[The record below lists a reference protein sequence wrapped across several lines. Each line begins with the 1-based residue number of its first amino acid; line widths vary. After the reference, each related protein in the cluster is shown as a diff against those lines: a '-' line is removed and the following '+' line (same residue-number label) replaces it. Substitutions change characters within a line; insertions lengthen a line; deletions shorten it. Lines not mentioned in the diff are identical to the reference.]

1 MTVKRAVVTGAT
13 GMIGVNLIQQ
23 LIERKIEVLAICNP
37 KSSRIQNIPEHS
49 YIKKIKVSLKELD
62 QVNEEIKYDI
72 CFHLGWEAT
81 SNCQRNAIEIQESNI
96 AYTLKAIHMAKRL
109 GCHSF
114 IGGGSQAEY
123 GRKSSPLN
131 GEMAVHPENAYGI
144 AKYTAGRLGEGLAKQ
159 LGLRYIWT
167 RILSVYGPG
176 DGKNTM
182 ISYVIR
188 ELLEGREPKLTLGEQ
203 IWDYIYCED
212 AARALLLIGEY
223 GHNQKIYCIGSG
235 HTRTIK
241 EYVECIRDRI
251 NPKLELNFGTKP
263 YSEEQVMYLCADISE
278 LTRDTGFEPQIRF
291 EEGCEK
297 TIHYCRNQMK
307 KG

>member
-1 MTVKRAVVTGAT
+1 MMKRAIVTGAT
-13 GMIGVNLIQQ
+13 GMIGVS
-23 LIERKIEVLAICNP
+23 LIEQLLARDIEVLAICNP
-37 KSSRIQNIPEHS
+37 QSSRIKNLKEHTLLK
-49 YIKKIKVSLKELD
+49 IIKVSLNELEK
-62 QVNEEIKYDI
+62 VNEEMTYDI

-81 SNCQRNAIEIQESNI
+81 SNSQRNAIEIQMANI
-96 AYTLKAIHMAKRL
+96 EYTLKAVHMAKRL

-114 IGGGSQAEY
+114 IGAGSQAEY
-123 GRKSSPLN
+123 GRKVEALN
-131 GEMAVHPENAYGI
+131 GKMSVHPENAYGI
-144 AKYTAGRLGEGLAKQ
+144 AKYSAGRLSGLLAEE
-159 LGLRYIWT
+159 LHMRHIWT

-176 DGKNTM
+176 DGENTM
-182 ISYVIR
+182 IMYVIR
-188 ELLEGREPKLTLGEQ
+188 ELLAGLEPKLTLGEQ
-203 IWDYIYCED
+203 VWDYIYCED

-223 GHNQKIYCIGSG
+223 GHNQKNYCIGSG
-235 HTRTIK
+235 HTRIIK
-241 EYVECIRDRI
+241 EYVECIKDRI

-278 LTRDTGFEPQIRF
+278 LTADTGFEPQICF